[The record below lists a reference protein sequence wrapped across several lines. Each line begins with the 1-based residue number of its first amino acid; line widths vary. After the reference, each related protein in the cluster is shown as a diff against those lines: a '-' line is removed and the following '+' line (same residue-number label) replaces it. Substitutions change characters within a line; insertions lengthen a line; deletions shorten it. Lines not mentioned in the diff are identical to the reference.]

1 MPISLFRITCVSE
14 MPQGTMYSPE
24 IQVFDRKLGLND
36 ACGFHSRSQHIL
48 LIRKVVRVCN
58 PVQLVQVAREKF
70 ALMMLHFP
78 QPRPREVKHFARS
91 HTSNVIETELES
103 ISLNLG
109 FFPSNC
115 YMSFQKER

>member
-1 MPISLFRITCVSE
+1 MPISLFRITCISE
-14 MPQGTMYSPE
+14 MPQGTVYSPE

-48 LIRKVVRVCN
+48 LIRKVVGVCN
-58 PVQLVQVAREKF
+58 PVQLVQVAREKWF
-70 ALMMLHFP
+70 ALMTLHFP
-78 QPRPREVKHFARS
+78 QRRPRKVKHFSHS

-109 FFPSNC
+109 FFQNC